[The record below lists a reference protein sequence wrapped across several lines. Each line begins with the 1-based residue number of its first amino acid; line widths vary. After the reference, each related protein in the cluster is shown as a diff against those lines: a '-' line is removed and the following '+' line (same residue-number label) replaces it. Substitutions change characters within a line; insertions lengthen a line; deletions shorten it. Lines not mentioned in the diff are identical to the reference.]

1 MAAPFRTYLDLT
13 NTIIRELNEVELTT
27 VNFASG
33 ATGIQKLIKDQIN
46 RSYFDICNA
55 EDKWSFLA
63 VGDPSNDYYGNAY
76 IETTSGTRWYNFKS
90 GTSNVTTWYGH
101 VDYNNIT
108 LTEEGVSGKSAP
120 YEIRKLHPVTV
131 EYWNKHYAI
140 SEATDKSDTQ
150 SYGIPQRIIR
160 SPKND
165 KFGLSPIPDGV
176 YRVYFFAYSQPTE
189 LTAHGDTVV
198 FPQQYT
204 TVLLAR
210 ARYYIHQFKDNISQ
224 AQLADQEYK
233 KGLRTMR
240 EQLIEPFPD
249 SMGDDRTFVV

>member
-27 VNFASG
+27 ASFASS
-33 ATGIQKLIKDQIN
+33 AKGIQKLVKDQIN
-46 RSYFDICNA
+46 RAYFDICNA

-63 VGDPSNDYYGNAY
+63 TGDPSNDYYGNTS
-76 IETTSGTRWYNFKS
+76 IETVSGQRWYNFRS
-90 GTSNVTTWYGH
+90 GTSDATTWYSH
-101 VDYNNIT
+101 IDYDNIT
-108 LTEEGVSGKSAP
+108 LTEEGVSGKTAP
-120 YEIRKLHPVTV
+120 HEIRKLYPVSI
-131 EYWNKHYAI
+131 EYWNKQYAI
-140 SEATDKSDTQ
+140 SEASDKSDTQ
-150 SYGIPQRIIR
+150 SYGIPERIIR

-176 YRVYFFAYSQPTE
+176 YKVYFFAYSQPTE

-198 FPQQYT
+198 FPKQYS

-210 ARYYIHQFKDNISQ
+210 ARYYMHQFKDNISQ
-224 AQLADQEYK
+224 AQLADAEYK

-249 SMGDDRTFVV
+249 SMVDDRTAIV